1 MKRSE
6 LMPGDKILSP
16 LGRIMTISR
25 NQLYTLPDEFFA
37 HCRGV
42 PIEDLID
49 KFFEKNSA
57 GYIVKRPSATF
68 HIEKKYCKIS
78 WYYDGAEWVPLIYW
92 HDLQHLFRIIDQPLN
107 LLPNER

>member
-1 MKRSE
+1 MNRNE

-42 PIEDLID
+42 PIGGLID
-49 KFFEKNSA
+49 KYFIKNSA
-57 GYIVKRPSATF
+57 GYLVSTRGRGF
-68 HIEKKYCKIS
+68 YHVRKIGS
-78 WYYDGAEWVPLIYW
+78 RYYYDDADSIPLDYW
-92 HDLQHLFRIIDQPLN
+92 HELQHLLKLINIPIN
-107 LLPNER
+107 LLSDEK

>member
-16 LGRIMTISR
+16 IGRIMTISR

-42 PIEDLID
+42 PIGDLID
-49 KFFEKNSA
+49 KFFKKNSA
-57 GYIVKRPSATF
+57 GYIINNTTF
-68 HIEKKYCKIS
+68 HIERKCSKT
-78 WYYDGAEWVPLIYW
+78 WFYDGAEFIPLLWW
-92 HDLQHLFRIIDQPLN
+92 HELQHLFKIIGKPLN

>member
-16 LGRIMTISR
+16 LNRIMTISR

-42 PIEDLID
+42 PIGDLID
-49 KFFEKNSA
+49 KFFRKNSA
-57 GYIVKRPSATF
+57 GYIIQNTIF
-68 HIEKKYCKIS
+68 HIKQYGKIA
-78 WYYDGAEWVPLIYW
+78 WYYDGAKFVPLIYW
-92 HDLQHLFRIIDQPLN
+92 HELQHFFRIIDKPLN
-107 LLPNER
+107 LLQNEK